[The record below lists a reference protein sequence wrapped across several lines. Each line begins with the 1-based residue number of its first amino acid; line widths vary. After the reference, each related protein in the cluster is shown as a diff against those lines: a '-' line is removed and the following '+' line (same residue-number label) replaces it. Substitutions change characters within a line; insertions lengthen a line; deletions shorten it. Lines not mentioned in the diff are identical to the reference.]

1 MIQEIKI
8 KNFLSF
14 KDEVTFSFLASE
26 DKFAEESQ
34 VVQIDKN
41 TRLLRFAVLY
51 GYNASGKSNL
61 IRAFDFLKHFW
72 KFSAKDL
79 NSGTD
84 VLCFKLDSVS
94 SNNSTEFE
102 LIFYVEKRKYL
113 YQLKLNEKEVLLEKL
128 SYFKDVKEI
137 MLFERRFEN
146 NQSVICFNDTEEGD
160 RVIKAAQEEISLKCL
175 KNISFFVA
183 RNQVNVNLPLIDAA
197 RNWINDQFAFPTF
210 PDTSWI
216 YYAQSK
222 IANDSEILKYILDFL
237 NNADFNITDIQSKKI
252 EVKENS
258 SREEK
263 LKFNTLF
270 EHTVEN
276 ENGAE
281 KYQLGI
287 TEQSGGTL
295 RTFEL
300 ESVIYEAIKR
310 KAFLAIDE
318 VETSLH
324 NQLLYKLLFDF
335 LKADSTSQLIV
346 TTHNDSLL
354 ELVDDLIRKDSVY
367 FIEKDKAGVSDLYK
381 LIDFKGIDKLSSIRE
396 AYRYKRF
403 GATMK

>member
-34 VVQIDKN
+34 VVQIDEN

-61 IRAFDFLKHFW
+61 IKAFNFLGDFW
-72 KFSAKDL
+72 TFSAKDL

-94 SNNSTEFE
+94 LNNPTKFE
-102 LIFYVEKRKYL
+102 LIFYVERRKYL
-113 YQLKLNEKEVLLEKL
+113 YQLELNEKEVLLEKL
-128 SYFKDVKEI
+128 SYFKDAKEI

-146 NQSVICFNDTEEGD
+146 NQSVICFNDSEEGD

-197 RNWINDQFAFPTF
+197 I
-210 PDTSWI
+210 SWLNQYIFQAI
-216 YYAQSK
+216 YPQVNLTTYAEKELSK
-222 IANDSEILKYILDFL
+222 DKKESERLVKFL
-237 NNADFNITDIQSKKI
+237 SKADFNITNITS
-252 EVKENS
+252 EELENS
-258 SREEK
+258 SFPK
-263 LKFNTLF
+263 TTV

-276 ENGAE
+276 ENGTE
-281 KYQLGI
+281 KYLFPLKYESLGTKRI
-287 TEQSGGTL
+287 FGLAT
-295 RTFEL
+295 
-300 ESVIYEAIKR
+300 VINK
-310 KAFLAIDE
+310 AIDE
-318 VETSLH
+318 NKFLMIDEIENSLH

-335 LKADSTSQLIV
+335 FKADSTSQLIV
-346 TTHNDSLL
+346 TTHNDSLFD
-354 ELVDDLIRKDSVY
+354 LVDDLIRKDSVY

>member
-34 VVQIDKN
+34 VVQIDEN

-61 IRAFDFLKHFW
+61 IRAFGFLKHFW
-72 KFSAKDL
+72 KFSATDL

-84 VLCFKLDSVS
+84 VLCFKLDRVS
-94 SNNSTEFE
+94 LNDPTKFE
-102 LIFYVEKRKYL
+102 LIFYVERRKYL
-113 YQLKLNEKEVLLEKL
+113 YQLELNEKEVLLEKL
-128 SYFKDVKEI
+128 SYFKGVKEI

-146 NQSVICFNDTEEGD
+146 NQSVIYFNDSKEGD
-160 RVIKAAQEEISLKCL
+160 RVIKAAQEEISLRCL

-197 RNWINDQFAFPTF
+197 INWLRKHIFP
-210 PDTSWI
+210 PIYPQVDLTSN
-216 YYAQSK
+216 ATNEMSK
-222 IANDSEILKYILDFL
+222 DKKVSERLVDFL
-237 NNADFNITDIQSKKI
+237 NEADFNITNIALEES
-252 EVKENS
+252 ENS
-258 SREEK
+258 S
-263 LKFNTLF
+263 FYQIIV

-276 ENGAE
+276 ENGIE
-281 KYQLGI
+281 KYWFPLKYESLGTKRI
-287 TEQSGGTL
+287 FGL
-295 RTFEL
+295 AP
-300 ESVIYEAIKR
+300 VVNKAIDENK
-310 KAFLAIDE
+310 FLAIDE
-318 VETSLH
+318 IDNSLH

-367 FIEKDKAGVSDLYK
+367 FVEKDKAGVTDLYK
-381 LIDFKGIDKLSSIRE
+381 LIDFKGVDELPSIRS

>member
-34 VVQIDKN
+34 VVQIDEN

-61 IRAFDFLKHFW
+61 IRAFNFLGYFW
-72 KFSAKDL
+72 TFSSKDL

-84 VLCFKLDSVS
+84 VLCFKLDRVS
-94 SNNSTEFE
+94 LNNPTEFE

-146 NQSVICFNDTEEGD
+146 NQSVIYFNDSEEGD

-197 RNWINDQFAFPTF
+197 I
-210 PDTSWI
+210 SWLNQYIFQAI
-216 YYAQSK
+216 YPQVNLTTYAEKELSK
-222 IANDSEILKYILDFL
+222 DKKESERLVEFL
-237 NNADFNITDIQSKKI
+237 SKADFNITNITS
-252 EVKENS
+252 EELENS
-258 SREEK
+258 SFPK
-263 LKFNTLF
+263 TTV

-276 ENGAE
+276 ENGTE
-281 KYQLGI
+281 KYLFPLKYESLGTKRI
-287 TEQSGGTL
+287 FGLAT
-295 RTFEL
+295 
-300 ESVIYEAIKR
+300 VINK
-310 KAFLAIDE
+310 AIDE
-318 VETSLH
+318 NKFLMIDEIENSLH

-346 TTHNDSLL
+346 TTHNDSLF

-367 FIEKDKAGVSDLYK
+367 FIEKNKAGVSDLYK
-381 LIDFKGIDKLSSIRE
+381 LVDFKGIDKLSSIRE

>member
-8 KNFLSF
+8 KNFFSF

-34 VVQIDKN
+34 VVQIDEN

-61 IRAFDFLKHFW
+61 IKAFNFLCYFW
-72 KFSAKDL
+72 TFSAKDL
-79 NSGTD
+79 NSGTN
-84 VLCFKLDSVS
+84 VMCFKLDSVS
-94 SNNSTEFE
+94 SNNPTEFE

-128 SYFKDVKEI
+128 SYFKDAKEI

-146 NQSVICFNDTEEGD
+146 NQSVICFNDSEEGD
-160 RVIKAAQEEISLKCL
+160 GVIKAAQEEISLKCL

-197 RNWINDQFAFPTF
+197 INWLNQHIFPAIGPRVNLT
-210 PDTSWI
+210 T
-216 YYAQSK
+216 YAEKELSK
-222 IANDSEILKYILDFL
+222 DKKESDRLVEFL
-237 NNADFNITDIQSKKI
+237 NKADFNITNITS
-252 EVKENS
+252 EEPENS
-258 SREEK
+258 SFPK
-263 LKFNTLF
+263 TTV

-276 ENGAE
+276 ENGTE
-281 KYQLGI
+281 KYLFPLKYESLGTQRI
-287 TEQSGGTL
+287 FGLAT
-295 RTFEL
+295 
-300 ESVIYEAIKR
+300 VINEAIDENK
-310 KAFLAIDE
+310 FLAIDE
-318 VETSLH
+318 IENSLH

-367 FIEKDKAGVSDLYK
+367 FIEKDKAGASDLYK

>member
-34 VVQIDKN
+34 VVQIDEN

-61 IRAFDFLKHFW
+61 IRAFNFLGYFW
-72 KFSAKDL
+72 TSSSEDL

-94 SNNSTEFE
+94 SNNPTEFE
-102 LIFYVEKRKYL
+102 LIFYVERRKYL

-128 SYFKDVKEI
+128 SYFKDAKEI

-146 NQSVICFNDTEEGD
+146 NQSVIYFNDSEEGD

-197 RNWINDQFAFPTF
+197 INWLRKHIFPAIGPQVSLT
-210 PDTSWI
+210 T
-216 YYAQSK
+216 YAEEELSK
-222 IANDSEILKYILDFL
+222 DKKESERLVEFL
-237 NNADFNITDIQSKKI
+237 SKADFNITNITS
-252 EVKENS
+252 EELENS
-258 SREEK
+258 SSPK
-263 LKFNTLF
+263 TTV

-276 ENGAE
+276 ENGTE
-281 KYQLGI
+281 KYLFPLKYESLGTKRI
-287 TEQSGGTL
+287 FGLAT
-295 RTFEL
+295 
-300 ESVIYEAIKR
+300 VINEAIDENK
-310 KAFLAIDE
+310 FLAIDE
-318 VETSLH
+318 IENSLH
-324 NQLLYKLLFDF
+324 NQLLYKLLYDF

>member
-34 VVQIDKN
+34 VVQIDEN

-51 GYNASGKSNL
+51 GYNVSGKSNL
-61 IRAFDFLKHFW
+61 IKAFNFLGYFW
-72 KFSAKDL
+72 TFSAKDL

-94 SNNSTEFE
+94 SNNPTEFE

-146 NQSVICFNDTEEGD
+146 NQSVIYFNDSEEGD

-197 RNWINDQFAFPTF
+197 I
-210 PDTSWI
+210 SWLNQYIFQAI
-216 YYAQSK
+216 YPQVNLTTYAEKELSK
-222 IANDSEILKYILDFL
+222 DKKESERLVEFL
-237 NNADFNITDIQSKKI
+237 SKADFNITNITS
-252 EVKENS
+252 EELENS
-258 SREEK
+258 SFPK
-263 LKFNTLF
+263 TTV

-276 ENGAE
+276 ENGTE
-281 KYQLGI
+281 KYLFPLKYESLGTKRI
-287 TEQSGGTL
+287 FGLAT
-295 RTFEL
+295 
-300 ESVIYEAIKR
+300 VINK
-310 KAFLAIDE
+310 AIDE
-318 VETSLH
+318 NKFLMIDEIENSLH

-346 TTHNDSLL
+346 TTHNDSLFD
-354 ELVDDLIRKDSVY
+354 LVDDLIRKDSVY

>member
-34 VVQIDKN
+34 VVQIDEN

-51 GYNASGKSNL
+51 GYNSSGKSNL
-61 IRAFDFLKHFW
+61 IRAFEFLNLFW
-72 KFSAKDL
+72 MLSAKDL
-79 NSGTD
+79 NSGTN
-84 VLCFKLDSVS
+84 VMCFKLDRVS
-94 SNNSTEFE
+94 LNNPTEFE
-102 LIFYVEKRKYL
+102 LIFYVERRKYL

-128 SYFKDVKEI
+128 SYFKGVKEI

-146 NQSVICFNDTEEGD
+146 NQSVIYFNDSEEGD
-160 RVIKAAQEEISLKCL
+160 RVIKAAQEEVSLKCL

-197 RNWINDQFAFPTF
+197 INWLRKHIFPAIS
-210 PDTSWI
+210 PQVDLTS
-216 YYAQSK
+216 YAK
-222 IANDSEILKYILDFL
+222 YEMLKDKKVSERLVDFL
-237 NNADFNITDIQSKKI
+237 NEADFNITNITS
-252 EVKENS
+252 EESENS
-258 SREEK
+258 SFFKIIVER
-263 LKFNTLF
+263 
-270 EHTVEN
+270 TVEN
-276 ENGAE
+276 ENGIE
-281 KYQLGI
+281 KYWLPFEYESLGTKRI
-287 TEQSGGTL
+287 FGL
-295 RTFEL
+295 AP
-300 ESVIYEAIKR
+300 VINKAIDENK
-310 KAFLAIDE
+310 FLAIDE
-318 VETSLH
+318 IENSLH

-367 FIEKDKAGVSDLYK
+367 FIEKDKAGASDLYK
-381 LIDFKGIDKLSSIRE
+381 LIDFKGVDELPSIRS

>member
-14 KDEVTFSFLASE
+14 KDEVTFSFLASD

-34 VVQIDKN
+34 VVQIDEN

-51 GYNASGKSNL
+51 GYNSSGKSNL
-61 IRAFDFLKHFW
+61 IRAFNFLGYFW
-72 KFSAKDL
+72 TFSSNDL
-79 NSGTD
+79 NSGTN
-84 VLCFKLDSVS
+84 VMCFKLDSVS
-94 SNNSTEFE
+94 SNNPTKFE

-113 YQLKLNEKEVLLEKL
+113 YQLKLNEKEVLFEKL
-128 SYFKDVKEI
+128 SYFKDAKEI

-146 NQSVICFNDTEEGD
+146 NQSVIYFNDSEEGD

-183 RNQVNVNLPLIDAA
+183 RKQVNVNLPLIDAA
-197 RNWINDQFAFPTF
+197 INWLRKHIFLAIGPQVDLT
-210 PDTSWI
+210 T
-216 YYAQSK
+216 YAEKELSK
-222 IANDSEILKYILDFL
+222 DKKESERLVDFL
-237 NNADFNITDIQSKKI
+237 SKADFNITNITS
-252 EVKENS
+252 EEPENS
-258 SREEK
+258 S
-263 LKFNTLF
+263 FPQTIV

-276 ENGAE
+276 ENGIE
-281 KYQLGI
+281 KYWFPLKYESLGTKRI
-287 TEQSGGTL
+287 FGL
-295 RTFEL
+295 AP
-300 ESVIYEAIKR
+300 VINKAIDENK
-310 KAFLAIDE
+310 FLAIDE
-318 VETSLH
+318 IENSLH

-367 FIEKDKAGVSDLYK
+367 FIDKDKAGVSDLYK